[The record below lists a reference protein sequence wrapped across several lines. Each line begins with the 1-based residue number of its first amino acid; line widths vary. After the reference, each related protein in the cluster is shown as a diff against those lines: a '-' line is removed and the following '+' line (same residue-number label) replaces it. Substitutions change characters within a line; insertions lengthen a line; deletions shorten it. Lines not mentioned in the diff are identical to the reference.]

1 MWRGKSETQLWVLL
15 LWSDPRYV
23 EEYGLME
30 KDMHKKKKKKH
41 THMAWGIGKK
51 ENAPE
56 IVFYCV
62 MAWLVYK
69 RCISKYKQPESNMFA
84 AVCHCTI
91 TVWQARGGHS
101 WKQIGKQMVS
111 PQCLMDPTQL
121 RRRRQG
127 WSLERL
133 RPLTKPKYCLRSH
146 RGGVS
151 VRLICPEVSVSSVT

>member
-1 MWRGKSETQLWVLL
+1 MSRVLPRKVGQRGCGGGSLRLSFGCCSCDLT
-15 LWSDPRYV
+15 P
-23 EEYGLME
+23 
-30 KDMHKKKKKKH
+30 DMLKNMDWWKKTCIKKNKKN

-111 PQCLMDPTQL
+111 PQCLMDHLSDSGHSRNQSIACAHT
-121 RRRRQG
+121 G
-127 WSLERL
+127 A
-133 RPLTKPKYCLRSH
+133 
-146 RGGVS
+146 VS
-151 VRLICPEVSVSSVT
+151 RWD